1 MRIHKYTSRDSFAA
15 IQHTLQKN
23 FLPSDTWGVIEVP
36 AAPEQAE
43 KDFSAAILSDE
54 AAAQQAEHERL
65 CQRFPEKYGHTV
77 PAGSGKA
84 LYAVFPS
91 AAGTRILF
99 VTNYAQRP
107 IKKIFTSKTMGTG
120 MKIHTGKILNRFEPD
135 SWKKESWFFVAYALN
150 TGKENDFA
158 AVSRYSR

>member
-36 AAPEQAE
+36 ALPEQAE

-65 CQRFPEKYGHTV
+65 CH
-77 PAGSGKA
+77 
-84 LYAVFPS
+84 
-91 AAGTRILF
+91 
-99 VTNYAQRP
+99 
-107 IKKIFTSKTMGTG
+107 
-120 MKIHTGKILNRFEPD
+120 
-135 SWKKESWFFVAYALN
+135 
-150 TGKENDFA
+150 
-158 AVSRYSR
+158 